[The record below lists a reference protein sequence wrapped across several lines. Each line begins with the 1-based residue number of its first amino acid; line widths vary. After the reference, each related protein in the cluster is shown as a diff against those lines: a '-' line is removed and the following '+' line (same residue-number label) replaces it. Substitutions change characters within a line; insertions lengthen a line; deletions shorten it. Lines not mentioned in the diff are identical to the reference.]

1 VIDNESSVLIDM
13 NNQAIYRLYGFKISP
28 KAYQGNG
35 GLGPSSSV
43 DGMAGGQPAAFPTTA
58 NSTGG
63 ANNPSNITEEAD

>member
-1 VIDNESSVLIDM
+1 MVIIDSTS
-13 NNQAIYRLYGFKISP
+13 RLYGFKISP

-63 ANNPSNITEEAD
+63 ANPSNITEDAD